1 MVNIINNLVKKFY
14 NYLLF
19 YFKFYNQFNLLISL
33 QNLNKRLNKVIDN
46 RNYKKLQAEL
56 IYKKICKLYDISKKK
71 NICTPEIKLFI

>member
-56 IYKKICKLYDISKKK
+56 IYKKFVNYTIFPKKK
-71 NICTPEIKLFI
+71 IFAPQR

>member
-71 NICTPEIKLFI
+71 IFAPQR

>member
-56 IYKKICKLYDISKKK
+56 IYKKIFIKYTIFKK
-71 NICTPEIKLFI
+71 NICYFRDKLFI

>member
-56 IYKKICKLYDISKKK
+56 IYKKICKLYDIS
-71 NICTPEIKLFI
+71 